1 MDGECRAFS
10 MRTVKLLVSLAAAG
24 LVVWVLIL
32 LVPPFFSNYQFQDAI
47 NNEALLSSYTTKS
60 DDAIRDDVF
69 KKAQDYEIPVTSD
82 QIHVERTGNNALVIW
97 TDYTVHV
104 DLPMYPIDLK
114 FHPASKNKPI

>member
-1 MDGECRAFS
+1 
-10 MRTVKLLVSLAAAG
+10 MRTVKLLASIGVVV
-24 LVVWVLIL
+24 LVIWVLLL

-47 NNEALLSSYTTKS
+47 NNEALLGSYTTKT
-60 DDAIRDDVF
+60 DDAIRDEVF
-69 KKAQDYEIPVTSD
+69 KKAQDYDIPVTAD
-82 QIHVERTGNNALVIW
+82 QIHVERTATNALVIW